1 MRSRAIRLA
10 ILGVIAVTVLS
21 VGAVAAGSD
30 VGSKVLSGQTVT
42 VAAGDSVDH
51 DLYAFAG
58 EVVVDG
64 DINGDLVAFAGMV
77 TVNGNV
83 EGDIVTGAG
92 QVVINGTVGGDVR
105 AGVGD
110 LVLNGRVGEDLLAGS
125 GTIRIGADGEVGE
138 DLIFASGVVRIAG
151 TVEGSVLGSASR
163 YQNTGTVGGSE
174 QVTVERPGPA
184 EPEQPLPSE
193 PAQVVGDGLRHFVT
207 VILLGALAM
216 WLVPRAV
223 GASEETLRRRPL
235 ASAGIGIGVLVGF
248 IIQVIAVILIMILG
262 ALAFG
267 AVTLNDLAGIIL
279 WSGVLELMITTF
291 ALVISISFI
300 VDFVVGLALARL
312 VIKRASPDW
321 ASNRWKE
328 ALLLVAGTA
337 VVVLVTSLP
346 EIGPLAKLVV
356 IVLGLGAMFVAL
368 GEWWQ
373 RRGAAGPPTPAAA
386 APEPPADAP
395 APAPEPPAPAP
406 PAATPDPPA
415 AI

>member
-1 MRSRAIRLA
+1 MRLRVIQLT
-10 ILGVIAVTVLS
+10 IVGVIAVMILS
-21 VGAVAAGSD
+21 VGAVSAGGGLD
-30 VGSKVLSGQTVT
+30 GKVLSGQTIT
-42 VAAGDSVDH
+42 VAAGDTVDH
-51 DLYAFAG
+51 DLYVFAG
-58 EVVVDG
+58 EVIVDG
-64 DINGDLVAFAGMV
+64 DVAGDLVVFGGRV

-83 EGDIVTGAG
+83 EGDLVTGAG
-92 QVVINGTVGGDVR
+92 RVVINGTIEGDVR

-110 LVLNGRVGEDLLAGS
+110 IVLAGRVGEDLLVGS
-125 GTIRIGADGEVGE
+125 GTIRITAEGEVGE
-138 DLIFASGVVRIAG
+138 DLIFAAGVVRIAG
-151 TVEGSVLGSASR
+151 SVEGSVLGSASR

-174 QVTVERPGPA
+174 QVTVERPGQPA
-184 EPEQPLPSE
+184 DPDQPPASE
-193 PAQVVGDGLRHFVT
+193 SVQVVGDGLRHFIT

-216 WLVPRAV
+216 WLLPRAV

-248 IIQVIAVILIMILG
+248 IIQVIAVILIMLLG

-279 WSGVLELMITTF
+279 WSGVLELMISTF
-291 ALVISISFI
+291 AFVISISFI

-312 VIKRASPDW
+312 VMKRASPDW

-337 VVVLVTSLP
+337 LVVLLTSLP
-346 EIGPLAKLVV
+346 AIGPLAKLVV

-373 RRGAAGPPTPAAA
+373 RRGAARNPAPQ
-386 APEPPADAP
+386 APSQPPADAP
-395 APAPEPPAPAP
+395 AAG
-406 PAATPDPPA
+406 
-415 AI
+415 

>member
-1 MRSRAIRLA
+1 MRSRVIRLT
-10 ILGVIAVTVLS
+10 IVGVIAVTVLS
-21 VGAVAAGSD
+21 VGAVSAGAGLD
-30 VGSKVLSGQTVT
+30 GKVLSGQTVT

-51 DLYAFAG
+51 DLYAFGG
-58 EVVVDG
+58 EVIVDG
-64 DINGDLVAFAGMV
+64 DVAGDLVAFAGAV
-77 TVNGNV
+77 TVNGTV
-83 EGDIVTGAG
+83 GGDLVTGAG
-92 QVVINGTVGGDVR
+92 RVVINGTVDGDVR
-105 AGVGD
+105 AGAGD
-110 LVLNGRVGEDLLAGS
+110 IVVTGRVGEDLLVGS
-125 GTIRIGADGEVGE
+125 GTIRISADGEVGE

-174 QVTVERPGPA
+174 QVTVERPGQSADPD
-184 EPEQPLPSE
+184 QPPPSE
-193 PAQVVGDGLRHFVT
+193 PVQVVGDGLRHFIT

-248 IIQVIAVILIMILG
+248 IIQFIAVILIMILG
-262 ALAFG
+262 AIAFG
-267 AVTLNDLAGIIL
+267 AITLTDLAGIVL
-279 WSGVLELMITTF
+279 WSGVLELMISTF
-291 ALVISISFI
+291 ALVISMSFI

-312 VIKRASPDW
+312 VMKRASPEW

-328 ALLLVAGTA
+328 ALLLVGGTA

-346 EIGPLAKLVV
+346 AIGPLAKLVV

-373 RRGAAGPPTPAAA
+373 RRGAARTPAPVP

-395 APAPEPPAPAP
+395 AAG
-406 PAATPDPPA
+406 
-415 AI
+415 

>member
-21 VGAVAAGSD
+21 VGAVAAGGD
-30 VGSKVLSGQTVT
+30 VGSKVVSGQTVT
-42 VAAGDSVDH
+42 VAAGDTVDH

-58 EVVVDG
+58 EVIVDG
-64 DINGDLVAFAGMV
+64 DINGDLVAFAGAV

-83 EGDIVTGAG
+83 DGDVVTGAG

-125 GTIRIGADGEVGE
+125 GTIRISADGEVGE

-174 QVTVERPGPA
+174 QVTVERPGQPA
-184 EPEQPLPSE
+184 VPEQPLPSE
-193 PAQVVGDGLRHFVT
+193 PVQVVGDGLRHFIT

-267 AVTLNDLAGIIL
+267 AVTLDDLAGIIL
-279 WSGVLELMITTF
+279 WSGVLELMISIF

-300 VDFVVGLALARL
+300 VDFVVGFALARL
-312 VIKRASPDW
+312 VMKRASPDW

-356 IVLGLGAMFVAL
+356 IVLGLGGMFVAL

-373 RRGAAGPPTPAAA
+373 RRGAARTSTPVA
-386 APEPPADAP
+386 APEPPAG
-395 APAPEPPAPAP
+395 AP
-406 PAATPDPPA
+406 PAALEPPA

>member
-1 MRSRAIRLA
+1 MRLRAAQLA
-10 ILGVIAVTVLS
+10 ILGVIAATVLS
-21 VGAVAAGSD
+21 VGAVAAGGD

-51 DLYAFAG
+51 DLYVFAG
-58 EVVVDG
+58 EVTVDG
-64 DINGDLVAFAGMV
+64 DINGDLVAFAGVV

-83 EGDIVTGAG
+83 DGDLVTGAG
-92 QVVINGTVGGDVR
+92 RVVINGTVGGDVR

-110 LVLNGRVGEDLLAGS
+110 LVLDGRVGEDLLAGS
-125 GTIRIGADGEVGE
+125 GTIRISGDGEVGE
-138 DLIFASGVVRIAG
+138 DLIFASGVVRMAG

-163 YQNTGTVGGSE
+163 YQNTGTVSGTE
-174 QVTVERPGPA
+174 QVTVERPGQSA
-184 EPEQPLPSE
+184 EPELPPPSE
-193 PAQVVGDGLRHFVT
+193 PLQVVGDGLRHFIT
-207 VILLGALAM
+207 VILLGAIAM

-267 AVTLNDLAGIIL
+267 AVTLDDLAGIIL
-279 WSGVLELMITTF
+279 WSGVLELMISTF
-291 ALVISISFI
+291 AFVISISFI
-300 VDFVVGLALARL
+300 VDFLVGLALARL

-337 VVVLVTSLP
+337 VVVLATSLP
-346 EIGPLAKLVV
+346 AIGPLVKLVV

-373 RRGAAGPPTPAAA
+373 RRGAAGTAVAVAASEPPAA
-386 APEPPADAP
+386 APEPPA
-395 APAPEPPAPAP
+395 
-406 PAATPDPPA
+406 T
-415 AI
+415 I

>member
-1 MRSRAIRLA
+1 M
-10 ILGVIAVTVLS
+10 
-21 VGAVAAGSD
+21 
-30 VGSKVLSGQTVT
+30 
-42 VAAGDSVDH
+42 
-51 DLYAFAG
+51 
-58 EVVVDG
+58 
-64 DINGDLVAFAGMV
+64 
-77 TVNGNV
+77 
-83 EGDIVTGAG
+83 
-92 QVVINGTVGGDVR
+92 
-105 AGVGD
+105 
-110 LVLNGRVGEDLLAGS
+110 
-125 GTIRIGADGEVGE
+125 GE

-174 QVTVERPGPA
+174 QVTVERPGQPA
-184 EPEQPLPSE
+184 DPDQPPVSE
-193 PAQVVGDGLRHFVT
+193 AVQVVGDGLRHFIT

-267 AVTLNDLAGIIL
+267 AVTLNDLAGIVL
-279 WSGVLELMITTF
+279 WSGVLELMISTF

-300 VDFVVGLALARL
+300 VDFVMGLALARL
-312 VIKRASPDW
+312 VMKRASSEW

-328 ALLLVAGTA
+328 ALLLVGGTA

-346 EIGPLAKLVV
+346 GIGPLAKLVV

-373 RRGAAGPPTPAAA
+373 RRGAARPPAPVA

-395 APAPEPPAPAP
+395 AAG
-406 PAATPDPPA
+406 
-415 AI
+415 

>member
-1 MRSRAIRLA
+1 MRSRVIRLS
-10 ILGVIAVTVLS
+10 IVGVIAAIVLS
-21 VGAVAAGSD
+21 IGTVAAGGD
-30 VGSKVLSGQTVT
+30 LDGKVLSGQTVT
-42 VAAGDSVDH
+42 VAAGESVDH
-51 DLYAFAG
+51 DLYVFAG

-64 DINGDLVAFAGMV
+64 DIAGDLVAFAGAV

-83 EGDIVTGAG
+83 DGDLVTGAG
-92 QVVINGTVGGDVR
+92 QVTINGTVAGDVR

-125 GTIRIGADGEVGE
+125 GTIRITADGEVGE
-138 DLIFASGVVRIAG
+138 DLIFASGVVRMAG

-163 YQNTGTVGGSE
+163 YQNTGTVGGTE
-174 QVTVERPGPA
+174 QVTVERPGQAA
-184 EPEQPLPSE
+184 EPEQPPPSE
-193 PAQVVGDGLRHFVT
+193 PVQVIGDGLRHFIT

-216 WLVPRAV
+216 WIVPRAV

-291 ALVISISFI
+291 AFVISISFI

-328 ALLLVAGTA
+328 ALLLVVGTA

-356 IVLGLGAMFVAL
+356 IVLGLGGMFVAL

-373 RRGAAGPPTPAAA
+373 RRGAARTATPAA
-386 APEPPADAP
+386 APEPPADGP
-395 APAPEPPAPAP
+395 APALEP
-406 PAATPDPPA
+406 PAATPEPPA
-415 AI
+415 TI